1 MSIPTKEQ
9 IEKVKEITSLLN
21 IDFPQCSKQF
31 SKRIYKNFIDY
42 YSGEYE
48 KTLEL
53 MNDMEEADREQ
64 RSKELTY
71 RY

>member
-1 MSIPTKEQ
+1 MAIPTKEQ
-9 IEKVKEITSLLN
+9 IKRVEEITNLLN

-31 SKRIYKNFIDY
+31 TKKIYKNFIDCY
-42 YSGEYE
+42 NMEYE

-53 MNDMEEADREQ
+53 MHDMEESDREQ